1 MVSWSW
7 QFFAMERFF
16 TCKTWLQSK
25 FSSLNGCMRQFY
37 IDNSTKASF
46 LSFVRILLW
55 SVILCKENSSLCCIS
70 PAHRT
75 ISLSVINVNL
85 FPSETGNCASIS
97 PSSEIQRLL
106 HEAAASASRID
117 YGDQI
122 HHLRSVLVNSQFLYD
137 EILHHPTILNIA
149 STRQAR
155 GWKHR
160 WKPSFGLLHRRKVFG
175 IFRLYFRVIRLGRS
189 KQWTACTSLRL
200 IRRVNKN
207 WQLLNETE

>member
-7 QFFAMERFF
+7 QSPIFAMERFF

-75 ISLSVINVNL
+75 INLSVINVNL

-122 HHLRSVLVNSQFLYD
+122 HHLRSVLANSQFLYD
-137 EILHHPTILNIA
+137 EILHHPTILNNFEQQVKPED
-149 STRQAR
+149 S
-155 GWKHR
+155 WHR
-160 WKPSFGLLHRRKVFG
+160 WKRSFGLLHRRKVFG
-175 IFRLYFRVIRLGRS
+175 IFRLYFRVKVG
-189 KQWTACTSLRL
+189 
-200 IRRVNKN
+200 
-207 WQLLNETE
+207 

>member
-7 QFFAMERFF
+7 QSPIFAMERFF

-75 ISLSVINVNL
+75 INLSVINVNL

-106 HEAAASASRID
+106 HEASASASRID

-122 HHLRSVLVNSQFLYD
+122 HHLRSILVNSQFFYD
-137 EILHHPTILNIA
+137 EILHHPTIFNTA
-149 STRQAR
+149 STRQVR
-155 GWKHR
+155 GFLTSMKTKFWFITPQKGF
-160 WKPSFGLLHRRKVFG
+160 WNISALFQSQS
-175 IFRLYFRVIRLGRS
+175 RVVRS
-189 KQWTACTSLRL
+189 KQVDCLCIFKA
-200 IRRVNKN
+200 N
-207 WQLLNETE
+207 